1 MLRLTDTRGENGCPA
16 SAHASRNSRICSAC
30 NSSNGTPVSSSGPAE
45 PLAPPAL
52 SMSQLLR
59 HSLRQ
64 SDLAGRA
71 LGHTVEISAPDLAVG
86 SEAAVAD
93 AITIA
98 VDALIRMAR
107 NVSLRDRVARVDRI
121 LIVEGSSP
129 GARFSGGTLQLT
141 IQPNLGPAGRPSSE
155 RIVRAVSG

>member
-1 MLRLTDTRGENGCPA
+1 
-16 SAHASRNSRICSAC
+16 
-30 NSSNGTPVSSSGPAE
+30 
-45 PLAPPAL
+45 
-52 SMSQLLR
+52 
-59 HSLRQ
+59 
-64 SDLAGRA
+64 
-71 LGHTVEISAPDLAVG
+71 
-86 SEAAVAD
+86 
-93 AITIA
+93 
-98 VDALIRMAR
+98 MAR